1 MVNGQAI
8 QESLFNTVN
17 TITSYKIDN
26 LEVDKT
32 ITGIVK
38 KNIGLRNNKPLY
50 QIWYSGGLL
59 EAVCQNENDLY
70 QPETAVYVLIPQ
82 GNFSKEK
89 IIMGLAYAKDA
100 TGKNNV
106 NFEKYAKTGIN
117 LVSFDNDVYGLHS
130 WHDDNSI
137 YDTDDN
143 HMLQKLGF
151 SYNQE
156 ISDIYKNDM
165 IAIAIQAD
173 FQTNLDVLQTQSS
186 GRYGLI
192 FEFAFNKTNGESDY
206 KYEKFVLDSNNM
218 IGNPFLYNQWNTQ
231 YKIFEI
237 DGKTFHHLNKVWF
250 FQEGFN
256 KDWGNEQNLPVS
268 NPGSADILV
277 KNIAIYPLTN
287 MAELNNY
294 SLKVEPYNNN
304 FVVEDENSTLQFKA
318 TFLRQYAEDLTASNN
333 TKFYWFKKSSAITS
347 FDSPGYNYL
356 AGLGWEQIDN
366 SSWIFSTTAEENTSY
381 KNDYKCIA
389 IYSDVIILSYLF
401 SIYNSAKN
409 IQIKLE
415 SDSGTDFSFDTG
427 VPAISVKI
435 KEPGES
441 EFSERGYDKNITYPK
456 YKYHW
461 CVEYNDDKFF
471 LDATDQDTISAI
483 MAKEI
488 LNGVQEKIFINN
500 DYIDSFDSNY
510 TTRIYYPIKNIMNDA
525 IIICYV
531 SELDEKKYTYH
542 DIGSAEITL
551 TNTKSNLTNDY
562 KIQILNDNQLF
573 KYDIYGKAP
582 TDASNK
588 NPLVIQPLEAI
599 FSTTNEVEIEPDS
612 YTVEWVFP
620 ADNSLLI
627 PVNNE
632 DNKCY
637 FDIEKE
643 YNADYTNNQITC
655 HISYQDKNFYKTTN
669 FYFIKEGG
677 NGTNGTDIVAKVEY
691 ARDDDY
697 NNVLSKEPV
706 TLYMYGSQSFIN
718 TDVTRTLAFEQMFF
732 KDTVNAN
739 SYANPIFKVSLY
751 QKSKQ
756 LEYTNSPKYSLAGNR
771 EGRYFE
777 TGLNVFWD
785 GNKNDLTLPFIQNI
799 KTEIN
804 LNDNETYYA
813 FIGVPIIKYEGNPK
827 STKEL
832 ISIDKQYYLSE
843 IVYNADGRNPIYNH
857 NQGLKLNLPN
867 NITMVQYIA
876 KGGFNKFW
884 LDDERYRSSE
894 DTPCFSLL
902 ESKDSQ
908 NKNYIYTRNDDN
920 KNIIYVLPNDVY
932 EGGITNNR
940 IEAKCYSGNTLVA
953 TVYAPIIMTL
963 DTFGLAS
970 LNAWDGNTVTID
982 SDGGYILA
990 PQIGAGEKDNNNRFT
1005 GILMGKTETYTG
1017 GVTQEKQVGLFGY
1030 SSGLQSIFLDAETG
1044 NATFGLPDGY
1054 RLNTNNGISIPIKDE
1069 DNYGEGRIELRPG
1082 GESKIGGWK
1091 IGRRSLYYTLKPRP
1105 VYELGTNIIK
1115 DYITNNNGDY
1125 QYDYSGE
1132 IGPRYDHDEETPRGR
1147 QYAKHHTKDIGLHD
1161 SGILLSSSPPYMSI
1175 VGTMLTQND
1184 IIGDEETNVYLKQGD
1199 SIEIQLDPQTP
1210 TVFTIFRHNSEFR
1223 KQEAAENSK
1232 FLGDR
1237 TFLAGIN
1244 SRGQLQA
1251 NVIGSSED
1259 ASNQA
1264 SMYFGLTRRF
1274 NQEASDNSQYMGS
1287 IFETGNSSII
1297 KPYFKLL
1304 VNKTDLEDDELENYD
1319 FDIDEV
1325 ILDVSNIIH
1334 IGATGDKIK
1343 FDSTTFVRNN
1353 YSVTATSFKQAL
1365 ETFTEPASIEEIR
1378 ASINSIWVPDNTNTQ
1393 EPSNQE
1399 ENTNTSDEG

>member
-8 QESLFNTVN
+8 QESLFNTVD
-17 TITSYKIDN
+17 TITSHKIDN

-32 ITGIVK
+32 IIGIVK

-50 QIWYSGGLL
+50 QIWYSGGLM
-59 EAVCQNENDLY
+59 EAVCLNENDLY
-70 QPETAVYVLIPQ
+70 QPETAVYVLIPR

-89 IIMGLAYAKDA
+89 IIMGLAYTKDA
-100 TGKNNV
+100 VGKKNV

-117 LVSFDNDVYGLHS
+117 LVSFDNDIYGLHS
-130 WHDDNSI
+130 WHDDKSI
-137 YDTDDN
+137 YDTDN
-143 HMLQKLGF
+143 HHMVQELNF

-206 KYEKFVLDSNNM
+206 KYEKFILDSNNM
-218 IGNPFLYNQWNTQ
+218 VGNPFLYNQWNTQ

-237 DGKTFHHLNKVWF
+237 DGKTFHHLNRVWF

-256 KDWGNEQNLPVS
+256 KDWGNEQNLPIS
-268 NPGSADILV
+268 DPGSADILV
-277 KNIAIYPLTN
+277 KNIAVYPLTN

-318 TFLRQYAEDLTASNN
+318 TFLRQYAEDLTASSN

-366 SSWIFSTTAEENTSY
+366 SGWIFSTTAEENTSY

-389 IYSDVIILSYLF
+389 IYSDVIILNYLF
-401 SIYNSAKN
+401 SVYNSAKN

-441 EFSERGYDKNITYPK
+441 EFSERGYDRNITYPK

-461 CVEYNDDKFF
+461 CIEYNDDKFF

-488 LNGVQEKIFINN
+488 LDGVQEKIFVNN
-500 DYIDSFDSNY
+500 DYIDSFDPNY
-510 TTRIYYPIKNIMNDA
+510 TTRIYYPIKNIINDVT
-525 IIICYV
+525 IICYV

-588 NPLVIQPLEAI
+588 NPLVIQPLEAV

-612 YTVEWVFP
+612 YTIEWVFP
-620 ADNSLLI
+620 AENSLLI

-697 NNVLSKEPV
+697 NNILSKEPV
-706 TLYMYGSQSFIN
+706 TLYMRGNQSFIN
-718 TDVTRTLAFEQMFF
+718 TDVTRTLASNQMFF

-813 FIGVPIIKYEGNPK
+813 FIGIPIIKYEGNNLP
-827 STKEL
+827 KEL

-857 NQGLKLNLPN
+857 NQGLKLNLPK

-920 KNIIYVLPNDVY
+920 KDIIYVLPNDVY

-1017 GVTQEKQVGLFGY
+1017 GVTQEKQIGLFGY

-1054 RLNTNNGISIPIKDE
+1054 RLNTNNGISIPIKDG

-1091 IGRRSLYYTLKPRP
+1091 IGRRSLYYTMKPIP
-1105 VYELGTNIIK
+1105 IYDLGTNK
-1115 DYITNNNGDY
+1115 ITNYLIDNNGDY
-1125 QYDYSGE
+1125 QYNYSGE
-1132 IGPRYDHDEETPRGR
+1132 IGPRYTDDEETPRGR
-1147 QYAKHHTKDIGLHD
+1147 QYAEHHAKDIGLHD
-1161 SGILLSSSPPYMSI
+1161 SGILLSSDPPYMSI

-1184 IIGDEETNVYLKQGD
+1184 ITGDEETNVYLKQGD

-1223 KQEAAENSK
+1223 KQEAAKNNK

-1251 NVIGSSED
+1251 NIIGSSED
-1259 ASNQA
+1259 NGNQA
-1264 SMYFGLTRRF
+1264 SMYFGLTKRF
-1274 NQEASDNSQYMGS
+1274 NQSNEDNTQYTGA
-1287 IFETGNSSII
+1287 IFETGNNSII

-1304 VNKTDLEDDELENYD
+1304 VDKNDLEDDNLEVS
-1319 FDIDEV
+1319 IDKV
-1325 ILDVSNIIH
+1325 FLDVPNIIH
-1334 IGATGDKIK
+1334 IGATGDKIY
-1343 FDSTTFVRNN
+1343 FDETTFIGGN
-1353 YSVTATSFKQAL
+1353 YSITTNSLKDTIDECLTIIGGITPPEIATESEINGIL
-1365 ETFTEPASIEEIR
+1365 VEEGWNL
-1378 ASINSIWVPDNTNTQ
+1378 SSNSNLN
-1393 EPSNQE
+1393 N
-1399 ENTNTSDEG
+1399 G

>member
-1 MVNGQAI
+1 MANGQAI
-8 QESLFNTVN
+8 QESLFNAME
-17 TITSYKIDN
+17 TIVTQRVDN

-32 ITGIVK
+32 IIGIVK
-38 KNIGLRNNKPLY
+38 KNIGLRNNRPLY
-50 QIWYSGGLL
+50 QIWYSGGLM
-59 EAVCQNENDLY
+59 EAVCLNENDLY
-70 QPETAVYVLIPQ
+70 QPETAVYVLIPR

-89 IIMGLAYAKDA
+89 IIMGLAYAKDV
-100 TGKNNV
+100 TGKKNV

-117 LVSFDNDVYGLHS
+117 LVNFENDTYGLHS

-137 YDTDDN
+137 YDTDIS
-143 HMLQKLGF
+143 HMKQKLYF

-156 ISDIYKNDM
+156 ISDIYKDDM

-173 FQTNLDVLQTQSS
+173 FQTNLDVLQTQNP

-192 FEFAFNKTNGESDY
+192 FKFAFDKTNGESDY
-206 KYEKFVLDSNNM
+206 KYEQFVLDSNNM
-218 IGNPFLYNQWNTQ
+218 VGNPFLYNQWNTQ

-237 DGKTFHHLNKVWF
+237 DGKTFHHLDEVLF

-256 KDWGNEQNLPVS
+256 KDWSNEQNMPVS

-366 SSWIFSTTAEENTSY
+366 SSWIFSTTTEENISY

-389 IYSDVIILSYLF
+389 IYADVIVLNYLF
-401 SIYNSAKN
+401 SIYNPAKN

-441 EFSERGYDKNITYPK
+441 EFSELGYNKNIAYPK

-471 LDATDQDTISAI
+471 LDATNQDTISAI
-483 MAKEI
+483 IAEEI
-488 LNGVQEKIFINN
+488 LDGVQEKIFINN
-500 DYIDSFDSNY
+500 SYIDSFDSNY
-510 TTRIYYPIKNIMNDA
+510 TTRIYYPIKNIVNNVT
-525 IIICYV
+525 IICYV
-531 SELDEKKYTYH
+531 SELNEKMRSYY
-542 DIGSAEITL
+542 DIGSAEIVL

-582 TDASNK
+582 TDVSNK
-588 NPLVIQPLEAI
+588 NPLTIQPLEAI
-599 FSTTNEVEIEPDS
+599 FSTTNEVEIEPNS
-612 YTVEWVFP
+612 YTVEWIFP
-620 ADNSLLI
+620 AENSLLI
-627 PVNNE
+627 PANNE

-643 YNADYTNNQITC
+643 YDPSCINNQITC
-655 HISYQDKNFYKTTN
+655 HISYKDKNFYKDTN

-697 NNVLSKEPV
+697 YDILSKEPV
-706 TLYMYGSQSFIN
+706 TLYVYNNQSFIN
-718 TDVTRTLAFEQMFF
+718 TDVTRILSSTQVFF
-732 KDTVNAN
+732 QNTETINVNP
-739 SYANPIFKVSLY
+739 YITPIFKTSLY
-751 QKSKQ
+751 QKSKL
-756 LEYTNSPKYSLAGNR
+756 LEYTCYTKYSLAGNK
-771 EGRYFE
+771 EGKYFE
-777 TGLNVFWD
+777 TGSHVFWKGD
-785 GNKNDLTLPFIQNI
+785 KDFSTLPLIQNI
-799 KTEIN
+799 KTEIK
-804 LNDNETYYA
+804 LNDSETYYA
-813 FIGVPIIKYEGNPK
+813 FISIPIIKYENEFNPK

-832 ISIDKQYYLSE
+832 ISIDKQYYLNE
-843 IVYNADGRNPIYNH
+843 IIYNADGRNPIYNH
-857 NQGLKLNLPN
+857 NQGLKLNLPD

-908 NKNYIYTRNDDN
+908 NKNYIYTKVNDD
-920 KNIIYVLPNDVY
+920 KNIIYILPNDVY
-932 EGGITNNR
+932 EGSITNNR
-940 IEAKCYSGNTLVA
+940 IEAKCYNGNTLVA
-953 TVYAPIIMTL
+953 TVYAPINMTL

-982 SDGGYILA
+982 NEGGYILA

-1017 GVTQEKQVGLFGY
+1017 GVTQEKQIGLFGY
-1030 SSGLQSIFLDAETG
+1030 SSGLQSIFLDAKTG

-1091 IGRRSLYYTLKPRP
+1091 IGRRSLYYTMKPTP
-1105 VYELGTNIIK
+1105 IYDLGTNK
-1115 DYITNNNGDY
+1115 ITNYLIDNNGDY
-1125 QYDYSGE
+1125 QYNYSGE
-1132 IGPRYDHDEETPRGR
+1132 IGPRYTDDEETPRGR
-1147 QYAKHHTKDIGLHD
+1147 QYAEHHAKDIGLHD
-1161 SGILLSSSPPYMSI
+1161 SGILLSSDPPYMSI

-1184 IIGDEETNVYLKQGD
+1184 ITGDEETNVYLKQGD

-1223 KQEAAENSK
+1223 KQEAAKNNK

-1251 NVIGSSED
+1251 NIIGSSED
-1259 ASNQA
+1259 NGNQA
-1264 SMYFGLTRRF
+1264 SMYFGLTKRF
-1274 NQEASDNSQYMGS
+1274 NQSNEDNTQYTGA
-1287 IFETGNSSII
+1287 IFETGNNSII

-1304 VNKTDLEDDELENYD
+1304 VNKNDLEDDNLEVS
-1319 FDIDEV
+1319 IDKV
-1325 ILDVSNIIH
+1325 FLDVPNIIH
-1334 IGATGDKIK
+1334 IGAAGDKIY
-1343 FDSTTFVRNN
+1343 FDQTTFTGGN
-1353 YSVTATSFKQAL
+1353 YSITTNSLKDTIDECLTIIGGITPSEIATESEINGIL
-1365 ETFTEPASIEEIR
+1365 VEEGW
-1378 ASINSIWVPDNTNTQ
+1378 NL
-1393 EPSNQE
+1393 PSNS
-1399 ENTNTSDEG
+1399 NLNNG